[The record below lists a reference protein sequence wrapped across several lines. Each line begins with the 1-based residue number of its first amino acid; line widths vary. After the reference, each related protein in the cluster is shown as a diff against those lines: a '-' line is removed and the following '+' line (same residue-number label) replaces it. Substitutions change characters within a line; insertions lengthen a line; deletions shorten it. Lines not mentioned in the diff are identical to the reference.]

1 MSSKSISTVG
11 EYLITRLYNLNVRHV
26 FGIPGDYVLGFYDQ
40 LSKSKLK
47 IVTTCDEQS
56 AGFAADAYARICG
69 LGVACVTYCVG
80 GLKIVNPIAQAFAEK
95 SPVIVISGSPGLSER
110 KGNTLLHHKV
120 RDYSTQ
126 RDIFD
131 HVTIDSTIL
140 TNAEDAPA
148 EIERVLGSAIRF
160 KMPVYIELPRDIVY
174 KTISNPH
181 CYLKSNPKSDPLV
194 LEEAL
199 KDAISMLNSSRSP
212 VIVAGVEL
220 QRFGL
225 QNLLLKLVSKSN
237 IPVVSTPLSKSV
249 INELHPLYLGVYEG
263 AMGYPIVRK
272 HVESSDCVMLLG
284 TFMTDIDFGNS
295 PTPVDQG
302 KTINITSSKL
312 SIKHHN
318 YENVL
323 MHDFLEKLVDARLV
337 KRSNCQ
343 NFEIG
348 IGRNLGKKFHIADQ
362 RITVDFLFRRLNQF
376 VSADYIVIADVGDAL
391 FGGLDLVIHKGTE
404 FLSPA
409 YYLSMGFAIPGS
421 IGVKLANPKIRP
433 IVLVGDGALQMTG
446 VELSTI
452 ARENLN
458 PIIIVLNNHGYRT
471 ERTIL
476 DGRFNDLYEW
486 QYSKLT
492 ELLRK
497 GKSYNVRTNMEFD
510 LTLKK
515 AKLHTKEFVLIVVH
529 LRKLDGSAA
538 LKRLTNTL
546 SKSVRQGS

>member
-1 MSSKSISTVG
+1 MSSKNCSTVG
-11 EYLITRLYNLNVRHV
+11 EYLISRLYNLNVRHV

-40 LSKSKLK
+40 LSRSKIK

-56 AGFAADAYARICG
+56 AGFAADAYARVRG
-69 LGVACVTYCVG
+69 LGVTCVTYCVG
-80 GLKIVNPIAQAFAEK
+80 GLKLVNPIAQAYAEK

-120 RDYSTQ
+120 RDYDTQ
-126 RDIFD
+126 RRIFD
-131 HVTIDSTIL
+131 NVTIDSTIL
-140 TNAEDAPA
+140 TNADEAPA
-148 EIERVLGSAIRF
+148 EIERVISSVLRF
-160 KMPVYIELPRDIVY
+160 KMPAYIELPRDIVY
-174 KTISNPH
+174 KPVLNPR
-181 CYLKSNPKSDPLV
+181 CYTAPDPKSDPSA

-199 KDAISMLNSSRSP
+199 REVVLMLNSAHSP
-212 VIVAGVEL
+212 VIVAGVEI

-225 QNLLLKLVSKSN
+225 QTLLLKLLSKSN

-249 INELHPLYLGVYEG
+249 INELHPCYLGVYEG
-263 AMGYPIVRK
+263 AMGYANVRRQ
-272 HVESSDCVMLLG
+272 VESSDCVMLLG

-302 KTINITSSKL
+302 KTINLASSKL
-312 SIKHHN
+312 TIRHHS

-323 MHDFLEKLVDARLV
+323 MRDFLEKLISAKLIR
-337 KRSNCQ
+337 RTNCHSM
-343 NFEIG
+343 EID
-348 IGRNLGKKFHIADQ
+348 RTLEQKLLLGDE
-362 RITVDFLFRRLNQF
+362 RITVDFLFRRLNKF

-409 YYLSMGFAIPGS
+409 FYLSMGFAVPAS
-421 IGVKLANPKIRP
+421 IGVQLANSKIRP

-446 VELSTI
+446 AELSTI

-458 PIIIVLNNHGYRT
+458 PIVIILNNHGYRT

-476 DGRFNDLYEW
+476 DGSFNDLYEW
-486 QYSKLT
+486 KYSNLT

-497 GKSYNVRTNMEFD
+497 GKSYDVRTNREFD
-510 LTLKK
+510 SALKK
-515 AKLHTKEFVLIVVH
+515 AKQHIREFVIIVVH
-529 LRKLDGSAA
+529 LGKFDGSAA

-546 SKSVRQGS
+546 SKSVRHVS

>member
-1 MSSKSISTVG
+1 
-11 EYLITRLYNLNVRHV
+11 
-26 FGIPGDYVLGFYDQ
+26 
-40 LSKSKLK
+40 
-47 IVTTCDEQS
+47 
-56 AGFAADAYARICG
+56 
-69 LGVACVTYCVG
+69 
-80 GLKIVNPIAQAFAEK
+80 
-95 SPVIVISGSPGLSER
+95 
-110 KGNTLLHHKV
+110 
-120 RDYSTQ
+120 
-126 RDIFD
+126 
-131 HVTIDSTIL
+131 
-140 TNAEDAPA
+140 
-148 EIERVLGSAIRF
+148 
-160 KMPVYIELPRDIVY
+160 
-174 KTISNPH
+174 
-181 CYLKSNPKSDPLV
+181 
-194 LEEAL
+194 
-199 KDAISMLNSSRSP
+199 
-212 VIVAGVEL
+212 
-220 QRFGL
+220 
-225 QNLLLKLVSKSN
+225 
-237 IPVVSTPLSKSV
+237 
-249 INELHPLYLGVYEG
+249 
-263 AMGYPIVRK
+263 
-272 HVESSDCVMLLG
+272 
-284 TFMTDIDFGNS
+284 
-295 PTPVDQG
+295 
-302 KTINITSSKL
+302 
-312 SIKHHN
+312 
-318 YENVL
+318 

>member
-1 MSSKSISTVG
+1 MSSKSCSTVG
-11 EYLITRLYNLNVRHV
+11 EYLISRLYNLNIRHV

-40 LSKSKLK
+40 LSRSKIK

-56 AGFAADAYARICG
+56 AGFAADAYARVRG
-69 LGVACVTYCVG
+69 LGVTCVTYCVG
-80 GLKIVNPIAQAFAEK
+80 GLKVVNPIAQAYAEK

-110 KGNTLLHHKV
+110 KGSTLLHHKV
-120 RDYSTQ
+120 RDYNTQ

-131 HVTIDSTIL
+131 NVTIDSTIL
-140 TNAEDAPA
+140 TNADEAPA
-148 EIERVLGSAIRF
+148 EIERVLSSAIRF
-160 KMPVYIELPRDIVY
+160 KMPAYIELPRDMVY
-174 KTISNPH
+174 KPISNPH
-181 CYLKSNPKSDPLV
+181 CYLAPDPKSDPLA

-199 KDAISMLNSSRSP
+199 KEAVLMLNTALSP
-212 VIVAGVEL
+212 VIVAGVEV

-225 QNLLLKLVSKSN
+225 QTLLLKLLSKSN

-249 INELHPLYLGVYEG
+249 INELHPCYLGVYEG
-263 AMGYPIVRK
+263 AMGYPNVRRQ
-272 HVESSDCVMLLG
+272 VESSDCVMLLG

-312 SIKHHN
+312 SIRHHN
-318 YENVL
+318 YENV
-323 MHDFLEKLVDARLV
+323 MMPDFLEKLIAANLI
-337 KRSNCQ
+337 KRTNCH
-343 NFEIG
+343 NFEIY
-348 IGRNLGKKFHIADQ
+348 RTTEQKFRLNDE
-362 RITVDFLFRRLNQF
+362 RITVDLLFRRLNQF

-421 IGVKLANPKIRP
+421 IGVQLANSKIRP

-446 VELSTI
+446 AELSTI

-458 PIIIVLNNHGYRT
+458 PIVIILNNHGYRT

-476 DGRFNDLYEW
+476 DGSFNDLYEW
-486 QYSKLT
+486 KYSKLI
-492 ELLRK
+492 ELLRR
-497 GKSYNVRTNMEFD
+497 GKSYDVKTNREFD
-510 LTLKK
+510 SALKK
-515 AKLHTKEFVLIVVH
+515 AKQYTKEFVIIVVH

-546 SKSVRQGS
+546 GKSVRQVS